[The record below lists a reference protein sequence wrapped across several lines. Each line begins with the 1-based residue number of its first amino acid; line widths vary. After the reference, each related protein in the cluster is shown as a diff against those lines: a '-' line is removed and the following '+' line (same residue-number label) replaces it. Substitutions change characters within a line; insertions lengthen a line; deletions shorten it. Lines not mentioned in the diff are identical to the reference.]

1 MKKTIYRTAL
11 FNGHNEPC
19 EKVVLLAAKSNGGA
33 VIGLNDLKTV
43 VDAMKIEYP
52 LLFTDLTVELIGD
65 NLLHIDRKIGDEYET
80 VCSIER
86 VEILELE
93 QPIDDIPEGVF
104 ETTDG
109 HGALAD

>member
-11 FNGHNEPC
+11 FNGFNEPC

-33 VIGLNDLKTV
+33 IISLNDLKTV

-52 LLFTDLTVELIGD
+52 LLCVDLKAELIGD
-65 NLLHIDRKIGDEYET
+65 NLLHIDRKIGEQYEK

-93 QPIDDIPEGVF
+93 ETVDDIPEDLYTAAKGF
-104 ETTDG
+104 
-109 HGALAD
+109 GALAE